1 MCQKTLQIVKSFWF
15 RKILRIGTI
24 STPIFQMRKC
34 KNRLRVTQPICG
46 AAWIGAKHKECPPKP
61 GLPTPTKY
69 CFWAGPNSLI
79 LHNSVWPS
87 SPLRCIL
94 NSLAPAGDACHPLLK
109 LVSVSN
115 IYLEFTISLTPFQEV
130 STASGL
136 SVMEHSGSWLAPIWQ
151 VIWQQTVWRNGSF
164 HTSPFLPLLTP
175 FKLIKGM
182 KPASEVP
189 CAPHPS
195 CLLHYSEQ
203 MTVEITLEAPLTWPL
218 MLPIVLG

>member
-1 MCQKTLQIVKSFWF
+1 MWSSLDWSQAQGV
-15 RKILRIGTI
+15 
-24 STPIFQMRKC
+24 
-34 KNRLRVTQPICG
+34 
-46 AAWIGAKHKECPPKP
+46 
-61 GLPTPTKY
+61 PTKT
-69 CFWAGPNSLI
+69 WASNSHKVL
-79 LHNSVWPS
+79 LLSRTQQFDTPQLWPS